1 MGKDSPAL
9 LFMVRTAFFGRVPF
23 PVIHID
29 TSYKFPEIYE
39 FRERLVAEW
48 ELDLVIARNEDA
60 LAAGMGPTTIDKFS
74 CCNALKT
81 EALKQAL
88 ARYGFDA
95 LLLGIRRDEHG
106 VRAKER
112 YFSPRSHDFTWNV
125 GGQPP
130 ELWDLYAT
138 VQEAA
143 HDRIH
148 PLLHMTELD
157 IWRYVEREGVPVNPL
172 YFARGGKRFRS
183 IGCVPCCGPIDS
195 NAATVT
201 EIVADLEASKEP
213 ERAGRAQDK
222 EHAYTMQK
230 LRALGYM

>member
-1 MGKDSPAL
+1 MLQRAQDRGAEASARPLRLRRAAARDPARRARRARQGTL
-9 LFMVRTAFFGRVPF
+9 L
-23 PVIHID
+23 
-29 TSYKFPEIYE
+29 
-39 FRERLVAEW
+39 
-48 ELDLVIARNEDA
+48 
-60 LAAGMGPTTIDKFS
+60 LAAQPRFH
-74 CCNALKT
+74 L
-81 EALKQAL
+81 
-88 ARYGFDA
+88 
-95 LLLGIRRDEHG
+95 
-106 VRAKER
+106 ER
-112 YFSPRSHDFTWNV
+112 WWS
-125 GGQPP
+125 
-130 ELWDLYAT
+130 A
-138 VQEAA
+138 
-143 HDRIH
+143 
-148 PLLHMTELD
+148 ELD